1 MFYGYIKVRVEMR
14 VYIAI
19 ASVLIAAFAFRFFSV
34 KAASDRP
41 IQEPDQDVPVEM
53 PTDRIIVK
61 YKTDPDQNGLVGP
74 SSENRIS
81 ALDTAAGV
89 ELDYLRTMAD
99 NTYILQVPD
108 RQSEAEM
115 EEIAAKIASMPD
127 VEYAEPDYIL
137 FPTLIPNDTY
147 YSSEWHLFET
157 YGINVPAAWDI
168 TTGSSSIRI
177 AVIDTGITDH
187 TDLVG
192 RWVGGYDF
200 ISDSAIAN
208 DGDGRDSN
216 PHDPGD
222 WITSA
227 EASSGYFVGC
237 SIDTSSWHGTH
248 VAGTI
253 GAISNNGK
261 GVTGINWNSPIVP
274 VRVLGKCGGYMS
286 DISDGMRW
294 AAGLSVSGVP
304 ANPNP
309 ARVLNLSLGGS
320 GACGTTL
327 QNAIT
332 AINAA
337 GAVVVVAAGNSAA
350 NLDTNSYQPANCSG
364 VITVAATDRGGDR
377 AYYSNYGSTVE
388 ISAPGGEGGAN
399 GVLSTLN
406 TGTTS
411 PASDTYVYYAGT
423 SMATPHV
430 AGVVSLM
437 LSVNPSLT
445 YTDVLQILQSTA
457 RTFPAGSGCTT
468 ATCGSGIVNAAAAV
482 NAAQAGFLPDLI
494 VTDVTISPRFPAI
507 NEPFDVTITIKNQGG
522 STGPVDVY
530 RDVYIGVDPMTT
542 IDPITGCPV
551 AGDYYRSDSFTNLTF
566 GQTDTKTINVP
577 SGLDEGSYQ
586 LWVYVDSRCLIQE
599 AGEANNGP

>member
-1 MFYGYIKVRVEMR
+1 MR
-14 VYIAI
+14 VYIAVV
-19 ASVLIAAFAFRFFSV
+19 SVLVAAFAFRFFSV
-34 KAASDRP
+34 RAAPDQAM
-41 IQEPDQDVPVEM
+41 QEPDQDVPVEI

-61 YKTDPDQNGLVGP
+61 YKADSDQSGLIGP
-74 SSENRIS
+74 SSESRMS

-89 ELDYLRTMAD
+89 ELEYLRTMSDDA
-99 NTYILQVPD
+99 YVLQISN
-108 RQSEAEM
+108 RQTEGDI
-115 EEIAAKIASMPD
+115 EEIAAKISSMPD

-137 FPTLIPNDTY
+137 FPTLAPNDTY

-157 YGINVPAAWDI
+157 YGINAPAAWDI
-168 TTGSSSIRI
+168 TTGSSSIKI

-187 TDLVG
+187 TDLAG

-200 ISDSAIAN
+200 IIDSAMAN

-227 EASSGYFVGC
+227 ESASGYFVGC
-237 SIDTSSWHGTH
+237 SIGNSSWHGTH

-253 GAISNNGK
+253 GAVSNNSK

-327 QNAIT
+327 QNTIN
-332 AINAA
+332 AINAT
-337 GAVVVVAAGNSAA
+337 GSIIVVAAGNNAA
-350 NLDTNSYQPANCSG
+350 NLDTNNYQPANCSG
-364 VITVAATDRGGDR
+364 IITVAATDRGGDR

-388 ISAPGGEGGAN
+388 ISAPGGEGGVN

-411 PASDTYVYYAGT
+411 PASDTYVYYMGT

-445 YTDVLQILQSTA
+445 YTEVLQILQSTA
-457 RTFPAGSGCTT
+457 RAFPVGSGCTT
-468 ATCGSGIVNAAAAV
+468 STCGSGIVNAAAAV
-482 NAAQAGFLPDLI
+482 SAAKAGFLPDLI
-494 VTDVTISPRFPAI
+494 VTDVTITPRFPDI

-522 STGPVDVY
+522 PTGPVDIY

-542 IDPITGCPV
+542 IDPITGCPA

-586 LWVYVDSRCLIQE
+586 LWVYVDSRCLVQE
-599 AGEANNGP
+599 AGETNNGP